1 MPNILKRA
9 ITGFFILAVYL
20 PLLILSPAFLGFFL
34 LNFVLAQIAVFELA
48 RVFNL
53 NQNKAKLIVLHILV
67 FILQV
72 ATSSIAF
79 QRSYLPQTELNELN
93 LSIYLLSLVL
103 TLVCVNITIAILYF
117 REKELLAQSY
127 FLVNFLALSFGGMI
141 FLRTHHLLFALFPLI
156 VTILTD
162 TFAYLG
168 GITFGKHK
176 MSKISPKKSWEGF
189 FIGTV
194 FAAIST
200 SVVYFLLLR
209 FYYVDVNFFG
219 LAKQSHPA
227 YFILLFFAAFVF
239 ATIAQGGDLIFSA
252 FKRQANV
259 KDYSNILPGHGGVL
273 DRVDALSVTTFLT
286 FLIFLIYTVLVTF
299 LLK

>member
-9 ITGFFILAVYL
+9 ITGFFILAIYL

-34 LNFVLAQIAVFELA
+34 LNIVLAQIAVFELA

-53 NQNKAKLIVLHILV
+53 NQNKAKLTVLHILV

-72 ATSSIAF
+72 ATSAIAF

-117 REKELLAQSY
+117 HEKELFDRSY

-141 FLRTHHLLFALFPLI
+141 FLCTHHLLFALFPLI

-189 FIGTV
+189 FIGIV
-194 FAAIST
+194 FAAIAT

-209 FYYVDVNFFG
+209 FYYTNVNFFG
-219 LAKQSHPA
+219 LTIQSHPA
-227 YFILLFFAAFVF
+227 YFILLFLVAFVF
-239 ATIAQGGDLIFSA
+239 AVIAQGGDLIFSA
-252 FKRQANV
+252 FKRRANV